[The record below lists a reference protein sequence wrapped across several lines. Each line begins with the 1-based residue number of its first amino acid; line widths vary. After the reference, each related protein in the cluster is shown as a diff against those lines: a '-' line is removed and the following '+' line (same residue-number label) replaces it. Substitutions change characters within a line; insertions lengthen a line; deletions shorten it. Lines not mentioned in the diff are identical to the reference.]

1 MRKIK
6 DVLRLKFESKLSHE
20 RIAAATGISKGAVSK
35 YVQRALEKG
44 LGWPLPA
51 DLDEGQL
58 ESLLFRQ
65 SAPRQQYAV
74 PDCAHVHQ
82 ELKRKGVTLQ
92 LLWEEYNATHGERT
106 YRYSQYCEHYH
117 RYRGSL
123 ARSMR
128 QVHRAGE
135 KLFIDYSGDTAA
147 VIDMA
152 TGEVRAAEIFVAVMG
167 ASTYAYAEAAWTQ
180 TSPDWIASNIRA
192 LEFMNGAPALLIPD
206 NLKSAIKHACR
217 YEPEATS
224 TYQDFARHYGTA
236 ILPARPYR
244 PKDKPAAEIGVLVVQ
259 RWILARLRNRQF
271 FSLAELNIAIAEL
284 LVGLNRRPFKKLP
297 GCRASV
303 FETIDRPA
311 LRPLPATRYEY
322 AEWSK
327 VKVNIDYHVE
337 VNRYYY
343 SVPHA
348 LVGQYLMARY
358 TDTTVECFN
367 KGSRVAVHV
376 RSYQVGKFTTLP
388 AHMPKS
394 HQKHLKWTPGRLLNW
409 GEKIGPG
416 TRAVVQWQFDHRPHP
431 EQGYRAC
438 LGLLSLSKDYGE
450 ERLEGACRRALTS
463 GCPTGKRIKMFL
475 VAKLDQHPDMFPAAE
490 TATPTATRSHAN
502 VRGAHYFRSESTMT
516 DETTTD
522 EGDNDSCS
530 SNPRSIN

>member
-1 MRKIK
+1 MPAKRSAMRKIK
-6 DVLRLKFESKLSHE
+6 DVLRLKFEAKLSHE

-65 SAPRQQYAV
+65 SAPREQYAV
-74 PDCAHVHQ
+74 PDFAHVHQ

-92 LLWEEYNATHGERT
+92 LLWEEYEAAHGERA

-123 ARSMR
+123 GRSMR

-152 TGEVRAAEIFVAVMG
+152 TGEVRAAQVFVAVMG
-167 ASTYAYAEAAWTQ
+167 ASKYAYAEATWTQ
-180 TSPDWIASNIRA
+180 TLPDWIASNIRA

-206 NLKSAIKHACR
+206 NLKSAIKNACR
-217 YEPEATS
+217 YEPEATT

-236 ILPARPYR
+236 ILPARPFR

-271 FSLAELNIAIAEL
+271 FSLAELNSAIAEL
-284 LVGLNRRPFKKLP
+284 LVDLNRRSFKKLP

-327 VKVNIDYHVE
+327 VKVNIDY
-337 VNRYYY
+337 
-343 SVPHA
+343 
-348 LVGQYLMARY
+348 
-358 TDTTVECFN
+358 
-367 KGSRVAVHV
+367 
-376 RSYQVGKFTTLP
+376 
-388 AHMPKS
+388 
-394 HQKHLKWTPGRLLNW
+394 
-409 GEKIGPG
+409 
-416 TRAVVQWQFDHRPHP
+416 
-431 EQGYRAC
+431 
-438 LGLLSLSKDYGE
+438 
-450 ERLEGACRRALTS
+450 
-463 GCPTGKRIKMFL
+463 
-475 VAKLDQHPDMFPAAE
+475 
-490 TATPTATRSHAN
+490 
-502 VRGAHYFRSESTMT
+502 
-516 DETTTD
+516 
-522 EGDNDSCS
+522 
-530 SNPRSIN
+530 